1 VAKLITVIIVGLGA
15 AFYFP
20 DSRALLLDRF
30 SFAADPLMEWITVQ
44 EMRRVRGDLAR
55 WDDRRR
61 AFPTNRDLP
70 TWMRT
75 HYQNDDTQYD
85 AWGNPYWLVSGRD
98 QGHRGRP
105 VPECRPGRAAP
116 VTSPLPWNPL
126 SRSSQIS

>member
-1 VAKLITVIIVGLGA
+1 VAKLIIVIIVGLGA

-20 DSRALLLDRF
+20 DSRAMLLDRF

-85 AWGNPYWLVSGRD
+85 AWGNPYWLVSNTRTFSVNSNGRD
-98 QGHRGRP
+98 GIKGT
-105 VPECRPGRAAP
+105 EDD
-116 VTSPLPWNPL
+116 L
-126 SRSSQIS
+126 SLSADRVEQRR

>member
-1 VAKLITVIIVGLGA
+1 MANLIIVIIVGLGA

-20 DSRALLLDRF
+20 DSRAMLLDRF
-30 SFAADPLMEWITVQ
+30 SFAADPLMEWVTVQ

-75 HYQNDDTQYD
+75 HYKNDDTQYD
-85 AWGNPYWLVSGRD
+85 AWFKPYWLVS
-98 QGHRGRP
+98 
-105 VPECRPGRAAP
+105 
-116 VTSPLPWNPL
+116 N
-126 SRSSQIS
+126 SRSFSVNSIGREGIKGTEYDLSISADRVERRR